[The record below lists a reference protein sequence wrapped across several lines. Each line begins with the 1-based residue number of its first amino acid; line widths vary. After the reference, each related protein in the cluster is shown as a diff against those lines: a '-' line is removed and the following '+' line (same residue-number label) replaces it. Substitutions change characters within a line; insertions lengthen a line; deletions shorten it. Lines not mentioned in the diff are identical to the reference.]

1 MNKWYETKGPQSETV
16 LSTRVRLSRNLEDYP
31 FPSRL
36 DSEGKKKVNEL
47 VKTAVFEGGN
57 QSLEYFEMKDLTR
70 LQAISLAER
79 HVISPDFTDRKE
91 GAALLISQDES
102 VSIMLCEEDHVKIQA
117 VQSGLALDEVFARCD
132 EIDSL
137 LDSKL
142 NYAFDEKIGYL
153 TSRPTDLGTAMKASV
168 LVHLPALTALGQIPR
183 LASTVSKLG
192 INITGAYGNRIQ
204 PAGDIYRVS
213 NCITLGITES
223 TAIANLKS
231 IVLQL
236 VAQEKAAQEKEI
248 KTPSEEDKIYRSLGV
263 LQNARLLSTNEF
275 MELISQVR
283 LGAVNGLVDIPV
295 EDINSLI
302 IEMQPATVSVN
313 NSGLDSITA
322 RDARR
327 AELVRDRLKV

>member
-1 MNKWYETKGPQSETV
+1 MSKWYDKKGPQGEIV
-16 LSTRVRLSRNLEDYP
+16 LSTRVRLSRNLEEYP

-36 DSEGKKKVNEL
+36 DAEGKKKVNET

-57 QSLEYFEMKDLTR
+57 TSLEYFEMKDLTR

-79 HVISPDFTDRKE
+79 HVISPDFTERKE

-102 VSIMLCEEDHVKIQA
+102 MSIMLCEEDHIKIQA
-117 VQSGLALDEVFARCD
+117 VQSGLALEEVFAKCD

-137 LDSKL
+137 IDSKL
-142 NYAFDEKIGYL
+142 KYAFDEKIGYL

-183 LASTVSKLG
+183 LAATVSKLG

-213 NCITLGITES
+213 NCITLGITEE

-236 VAQEKAAQEKEI
+236 VAQEKSAQEKEI
-248 KTPSEEDKIYRSLGV
+248 KTPSEEDKIYRALGV

-275 MELISQVR
+275 MEMISLVR
-283 LGAVNGLVDIPV
+283 MGAVNGFVDIPV
-295 EDINSLI
+295 EKIDSLI
-302 IEMQPATVSVN
+302 IEMQPATISVN
-313 NSGLDSITA
+313 HEGLDSITA
-322 RDARR
+322 RDAER
-327 AELVRDRLKV
+327 AKQVRSILS